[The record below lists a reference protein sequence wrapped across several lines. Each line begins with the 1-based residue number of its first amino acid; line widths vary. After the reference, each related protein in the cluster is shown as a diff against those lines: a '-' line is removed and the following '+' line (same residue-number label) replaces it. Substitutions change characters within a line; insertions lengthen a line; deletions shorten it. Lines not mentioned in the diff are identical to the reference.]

1 MRYSPSFLIS
11 AIVFSGC
18 GSKNEPTNPD
28 QTTTSTTTTTP
39 EPAIPFPELYAPL
52 LQSPSFLKPLA
63 PVKRIPIRGDFV
75 EYLNRITEQY
85 RSTYHSQTANIVF
98 GMEQNALYD
107 NTLARFNLIMFSKR
121 NKPPGEASQQLYD
134 LDVASVYSANPA
146 VFQEALDILSTVW
159 GLSVGE
165 IDAFEP
171 TNFTDIVQAVYS
183 RLKSSEVVIALE
195 SFSAKGGLN
204 YLTYDPDF
212 YHVQSLSPS

>member
-1 MRYSPSFLIS
+1 
-11 AIVFSGC
+11 
-18 GSKNEPTNPD
+18 
-28 QTTTSTTTTTP
+28 
-39 EPAIPFPELYAPL
+39 
-52 LQSPSFLKPLA
+52 
-63 PVKRIPIRGDFV
+63 
-75 EYLNRITEQY
+75 
-85 RSTYHSQTANIVF
+85 
-98 GMEQNALYD
+98 MEQNALYN

-121 NKPPGEASQQLYD
+121 NTPPGKASQKLYD

-146 VFQEALDILSTVW
+146 VVQEALDILSTVW

-171 TNFTDIVQAVYS
+171 TDFTEIVQAVNS